1 VYRVD
6 TRAVGATFATLVRP
20 RMNPVLSTYC
30 TELLHIPQHEID
42 ASDELPA
49 VLVRLERWLQDVAAD
64 ELPTCG
70 WGPLDRVRLATNARL
85 RDVTDPLAGRAH
97 VDLRDVM
104 TALRDHPTPIA
115 RDELREL
122 AQLPPNPRRHRALDD
137 ALDLT
142 HFLALL
148 FATR

>member
-1 VYRVD
+1 MYRVD

-20 RMNPVLSTYC
+20 RVNPVLSAYC

-49 VLVRLERWLQDVAAD
+49 ALGRLERWLRDVAAD
-64 ELPTCG
+64 GLPTCS
-70 WGPLDRVRLATNARL
+70 WGPIDRVRLATNARM
-85 RDVTDPLAGRAH
+85 RGVADPLVGRAH
-97 VDLRDVM
+97 IDLRDVM

-115 RDELREL
+115 RDELRDL
-122 AQLPPNPRRHRALDD
+122 ANLPPNPRRHRALDD

-142 HFLALL
+142 HFLSLL
-148 FATR
+148 FAAR

>member
-1 VYRVD
+1 MYRVD

-20 RMNPVLSTYC
+20 RVNPVLSAYC
-30 TELLHIPQHEID
+30 TDLLHIPQHEID

-49 VLVRLERWLQDVAAD
+49 VLGRLESWLRNVSAD
-64 ELPTCG
+64 GLPTCS
-70 WGPLDRVRLATNARL
+70 WGPIDRGRLAANARIH
-85 RDVTDPLAGRAH
+85 DVADPLADRAH

-104 TALRDHPTPIA
+104 TALTHHPAPIG
-115 RDELREL
+115 RDELRDL
-122 AQLPPNPRRHRALDD
+122 AHLPPNPRRHRALDD

-148 FATR
+148 FAAR